1 MGPSPTGIQ
10 PLWGTRVF
18 HCDDPPHDFTIE
30 MDGSGPGAEM
40 FRIRGDAPPGFSV
53 NETCDEAEL
62 LKLLGRF
69 FGTNDESLFHHI
81 IERIKMNNR
90 QADGAE
96 PQVGSFI

>member
-1 MGPSPTGIQ
+1 MNSFDQETG
-10 PLWGTRVF
+10 VF
-18 HCDDPPHDFTIE
+18 HCDDPPLDFTIE
-30 MDGSGPGAEM
+30 MDGSRPGSEM
-40 FRIRGDAPPGFSV
+40 FRIHGAPPPDWSMP
-53 NETCDEAEL
+53 EACDEAEL